1 MGSYLRLIYLI
12 FLSRN
17 QVMRHLPLSF
27 IIGFILVSCSS
38 PESENENEEDTMI
51 DLDTA
56 AIQLDTLQVDV
67 PNAFEPALR
76 DDTDIKTPTEV
87 GRGRRM
93 PRSQNDNKNFVD
105 SFRSA
110 AEAQ

>member
-1 MGSYLRLIYLI
+1 
-12 FLSRN
+12 
-17 QVMRHLPLSF
+17 MRHLPLSF

-56 AIQLDTLQVDV
+56 AIQLDTVDYL
-67 PNAFEPALR
+67 PNEFEPALR

>member
-1 MGSYLRLIYLI
+1 MSSYLRLIYRT

-17 QVMRHLPLSF
+17 RIIRHLLLSF
-27 IIGFILVSCSS
+27 LIGFILVTCSS
-38 PESENENEEDTMI
+38 SESENEEDTMI

-56 AIQLDTLQVDV
+56 AIQIDSEQVDI
-67 PNAFEPALR
+67 PNASEPALR

-87 GRGRRM
+87 GQGRRI
-93 PRSQNDNKNFVD
+93 PRSQNDNKNFAD
-105 SFRSA
+105 SFGSA